1 MAVLSRYVCGP
12 RAWMGGISWSFAS
25 CLSAPIPSNSGIDMV
40 CCGQVT
46 VLGSVAAAG
55 EGQWR
60 GCDALVTTVSPWMI
74 GLASAD
80 RVLLPALL

>member
-1 MAVLSRYVCGP
+1 
-12 RAWMGGISWSFAS
+12 
-25 CLSAPIPSNSGIDMV
+25 MV